1 MLFKRLNCSSRSTS
15 SVILPRGNAG
25 EEQRWGL
32 ERSVAV
38 ELSEAIERIE
48 RFFMR
53 NSDAE
58 KNCPLDR

>member
-1 MLFKRLNCSSRSTS
+1 MLFQTFKLFKPFN
-15 SVILPRGNAG
+15 LLLHPPPRDAG

-48 RFFMR
+48 RFFLR

-58 KNCPLDR
+58 KNRSLD